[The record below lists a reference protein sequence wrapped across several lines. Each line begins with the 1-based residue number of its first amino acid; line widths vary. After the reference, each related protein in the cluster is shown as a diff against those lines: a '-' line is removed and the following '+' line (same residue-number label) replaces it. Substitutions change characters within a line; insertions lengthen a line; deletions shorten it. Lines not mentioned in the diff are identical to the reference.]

1 MQLETPRG
9 ALAKKFEN
17 AFWLFSVLV
26 VVGLG
31 LQRFLEDGSL
41 WIDEAFIAITVKN
54 ASALDLFGPVG
65 MGHSFPRVYL
75 LAIHG
80 LTQTLGYE
88 TWALRLLPF
97 LFFSLATVLWFRL
110 LFNRLSAFPILM
122 VLVFFLNLLPVSWF
136 EYSSAFK
143 QYSFDVLAGLLPF
156 FVSESALKKCFQEVG
171 RVDSR
176 SYSKWRTSLDCFAYE
191 DSDFLFFMS

>member
-1 MQLETPRG
+1 MQRETPRG
-9 ALAKKFEN
+9 ARSKKREN
-17 AFWLFSVLV
+17 LFWLFCVAVVL
-26 VVGLG
+26 GLG

-88 TWALRLLPF
+88 TWVLRLLPF
-97 LFFSLATVLWFRL
+97 LFFALATGLWFRL
-110 LFNRLSAFPILM
+110 LFNRLSAFPVLM
-122 VLVFFLNLLPVSWF
+122 VLALFLNLLPVS
-136 EYSSAFK
+136 
-143 QYSFDVLAGLLPF
+143 
-156 FVSESALKKCFQEVG
+156 
-171 RVDSR
+171 
-176 SYSKWRTSLDCFAYE
+176 
-191 DSDFLFFMS
+191 